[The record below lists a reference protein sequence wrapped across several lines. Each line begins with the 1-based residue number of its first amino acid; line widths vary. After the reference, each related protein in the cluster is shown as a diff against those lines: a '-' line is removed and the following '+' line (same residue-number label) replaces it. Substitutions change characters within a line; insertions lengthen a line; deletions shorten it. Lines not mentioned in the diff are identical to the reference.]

1 MSIILAAIFDD
12 PRRAQEVA
20 EQLIGH
26 DFPMDR
32 ISLLRHAGGVGD
44 DFLGVSYE
52 NERERLK
59 FWGEQGAVWGALG
72 GLLAGAM
79 GLFLVP
85 GVGPLL
91 VLGPFVD
98 VIAGAVAGSGLMTGA
113 ALVTRL
119 TIALRRMGI
128 PDEDLEHLHRSI
140 MDGRTLLLLQYGK
153 RDKTDWRHIVNW
165 SGAESVKVFSG
176 AGV

>member
-1 MSIILAAIFDD
+1 MTILAAVFDD

-20 EQLIGH
+20 GQLIEK
-26 DFPMDR
+26 DFPMDQ
-32 ISLLRHAGGVGD
+32 ISILRRAGGQGD
-44 DFLGVSYE
+44 DFLGISYE

-59 FWGEQGAVWGALG
+59 FWGEQGALWGGLA

-85 GVGPLL
+85 GIGPLL

-98 VIAGAVAGSGLMTGA
+98 IIAGAVAGSGMATGA

-119 TIALRRMGI
+119 TNALRRMGI
-128 PDEDLEHLHRSI
+128 PEEDLAYLHQAI
-140 MDGRTLLLLQYGK
+140 MDGKTLLLLQYGK
-153 RDKTDWRHIVNW
+153 RDAIDWRHAVGW
-165 SGAESVKVFSG
+165 GGAESVRVFQE
-176 AGV
+176 

>member
-1 MSIILAAIFDD
+1 MDKISIL
-12 PRRAQEVA
+12 RRASGQ
-20 EQLIGH
+20 
-26 DFPMDR
+26 
-32 ISLLRHAGGVGD
+32 GD
-44 DFLGVSYE
+44 DFLGVSYAS
-52 NERERLK
+52 ERERIK

-79 GLFLVP
+79 GLFVVP

-98 VIAGAVAGSGLMTGA
+98 LIAGAVAGSGLMTGA
-113 ALVTRL
+113 ALVTHL

-128 PDEDLEHLHRSI
+128 PEEDLEYLHQSV

-153 RDKTDWRHIVNW
+153 KDETDWRHIVNRG
-165 SGAESVKVFSG
+165 GARSVRIFSG
-176 AGV
+176 